1 MNGPLIGTLRDAS
14 LFLRATATVVIL
26 AFGGLITAPAAAA
39 LRTAPLDPTPEAAEP
54 TADQRLADTL
64 QAIRGRL
71 DQAARADQRRGR
83 HEPVALTP
91 LADTLRELDGPITE
105 RFDEIQRLIHAK
117 GLGPTIQQRLDA
129 ARGHYRRHL
138 EATLEDLDA
147 VERAKTS
154 GERGERVRAAKAR
167 LDALKSGPARQP
179 FDPNQLPFK
188 AQEPKRDNL
197 PRESRNQ
204 FIQAGLYGNPLPK
217 LAAVGNVLDAYIF
230 DKLPGASDPA
240 YLAETD
246 EIVLTEA
253 IRAKAEE
260 LEYNPVK
267 IYFWVRNNV
276 EWLPTWGATQDAELT
291 LCARRGNAMDIASL
305 TLALLRASG
314 IPARYVHGTMDV
326 PVDKYRNWMGGFSDI
341 MAAADYASSGGIP
354 TRVLSEGGQPAWV
367 RMEHIWI
374 QAALDFH
381 PGRAYRNLEADSW
394 INLDPSFKQY
404 EYLEGIDVAQV
415 AGIDGQ
421 ALADG
426 FLASGTVNDAEGW
439 IQGLDATLLTN
450 AQTTAQQAL
459 QNHLETNLPNATV
472 GEVIGGRRI
481 ITREYETIPSS
492 IQNPMVAKGA
502 TYGALPAALQ
512 HQVSLGF
519 GNDGLGN
526 AAQKVDYPFTRLN
539 NRKVTISF
547 APSTPEDEA
556 ALLALLPEGEITD
569 ISQLPDTIPAYLI
582 SVTPELKVDGEVVL
596 QGTPMQLGE
605 DLDFVYTLTNPIYGT
620 LSYPGKVVAGSY
632 LSVAVIGGSVAP
644 GKLAELK
651 AKLENTQGILTTQ
664 DQAQLAALGREDI
677 LGDMFYAGTL
687 GYFAESQGLAHV
699 MTLQQKAHMQQLP
712 SGGTYGYVP
721 EVDYF
726 WGLPNGIRSGGVVM
740 DLDALNITAQTDDG
754 TNKFNLVFQLGALS
768 SALEHAI
775 PEQMFVTAENPGEA
789 VSAVKAL
796 AKAQQQGQRIYH
808 ITEANL
814 ATALADIRQDAGTV
828 QEIRD
833 AVATGKEVITHT
845 DSIGV
850 PGWSGAGYVVFD
862 PVKGDGAWRIGG
874 GMNGTFLVDIVG
886 FLFAGLTG
894 ALDGFGDNVSSG
906 PSGANTRQI
915 NLASKLAAASALL
928 GILTFVLSSV
938 GTLTNDNLS
947 WHQKLGQI
955 SSWIF
960 GAAAASKV
968 GAAFAVGVLSPM
980 SALLVVAA
988 FSIFMSVIM
997 IEFASI
1003 YYASRS
1009 MKRNLA

>member
-1 MNGPLIGTLRDAS
+1 MARPLIESMREAS
-14 LFLRATATVVIL
+14 LFLRATAAVVIL

-39 LRTAPLDPTPEAAEP
+39 LRTAPINPPGQETREERDETKLARAILQVKRHLARLEQRLLAAEEGE
-54 TADQRLADTL
+54 AERAELVRL
-64 QAIRGRL
+64 RN
-71 DQAARADQRRGR
+71 
-83 HEPVALTP
+83 
-91 LADTLRELDGPITE
+91 TLRQLDRRVSDRFTEVGELIRT
-105 RFDEIQRLIHAK
+105 K
-117 GLGPTIQQRLDA
+117 GLGPTIQGRHEQAAGHFRRNLDQ
-129 ARGHYRRHL
+129 
-138 EATLEDLDA
+138 TLGDLDA
-147 VERAKTS
+147 VDRARTIA
-154 GERGERVRAAKAR
+154 ELLTIVQAAKAR
-167 LDALKSGPARQP
+167 LDALKSESARQP

-291 LCARRGNAMDIASL
+291 LSARRGNAMDIASL

-326 PVDKYRNWMGGFSDI
+326 PVDRYRNWMGGFSDI

-404 EYLEGIDVAQV
+404 EYLGGIDVAQI

-426 FLASGTVNDAEGW
+426 FLQSGTVNDAEGW
-439 IQGLDATLLTN
+439 IQGLDAGVLTT
-450 AQTTAQQAL
+450 AQSGAQQAL
-459 QNHLETNLPNATV
+459 QDYLTSQMPDATV
-472 GEVIGGRRI
+472 GDVIGGRRV

-512 HQVSLGF
+512 HKVSLGF

-526 AAQKVDYPFTRLN
+526 AAQKVNYPFTQLN

-547 APSTPEDEA
+547 APSTAEDEA

-582 SVTPELKVDGEVVL
+582 SVTPELKVDGETVL
-596 QGTPMQLGE
+596 TGTPMQLGE

-644 GKLAELK
+644 KRLSDVK
-651 AKLENTQGILTTQ
+651 ARLTNTQGILTTQ
-664 DQAQLAALGREDI
+664 DQAQLAALNREDI

-687 GYFAESQGLAHV
+687 GYFAESQGLAYM
-699 MTLQQKAHMQQLP
+699 MTLQQKAYMQQLP

-721 EVDYF
+721 KVDYF
-726 WGLPNGIRSGGVVM
+726 WGLPNGIRTGSVVM

-775 PEQMFVTAENPGEA
+775 PEQMFVTPENPGEA

-796 AKAQQQGQRIYH
+796 AKAAQQGQRIYH
-808 ITEANL
+808 ITQANL
-814 ATALADIRQDAGTV
+814 ATALADIRQDSGTI

-833 AVATGKEVITHT
+833 AVVTGKEVITHT
-845 DSIGV
+845 DPISV
-850 PGWSGAGYVVFD
+850 SGWSGAGYVVFD

-874 GMNGTFLVDIVG
+874 GFNGSEILFEYFILMAVILLTIAALYAALVTGGALGLFLGGWAMYGFWDFAQDMDDIDNPADYNLLGALTIITLIGGFFPFLDLGSKGVGLFFFYEG
-886 FLFAGLTG
+886 FLWMWGEAW
-894 ALDGFGDNVSSG
+894 FG
-906 PSGANTRQI
+906 
-915 NLASKLAAASALL
+915 
-928 GILTFVLSSV
+928 
-938 GTLTNDNLS
+938 
-947 WHQKLGQI
+947 
-955 SSWIF
+955 
-960 GAAAASKV
+960 
-968 GAAFAVGVLSPM
+968 
-980 SALLVVAA
+980 
-988 FSIFMSVIM
+988 
-997 IEFASI
+997 
-1003 YYASRS
+1003 
-1009 MKRNLA
+1009 